1 MKRTFIHLLRL
12 SICLAT
18 FIGSVLLTACS
29 NEHDGIVAENSN
41 EHGLKFKLEFF
52 DYDTLKAETRAGVRP
67 TRDTLRHDTVSLGG
81 LMADVCITQDTLL
94 QKPASPAKTRALAN
108 GTYLVAAYQ
117 GNTLKGVLLGT
128 VSGGTFTPAAGYNKS
143 MTLDPGTYTFICVNG
158 YVQTVGNT
166 LTIARHVA
174 NAALIGK
181 LENVNITAAPRDQTL
196 TFQMRHVGALLRT
209 VLRADAPIA
218 QGQITGYLFAHN
230 GPMTATFTM
239 PSLAYSVA
247 TSGDHVTGTFS
258 YLASVPNVGSNF
270 AWQDGFTILLP
281 GTIASNLSLVFSG
294 GTLFYQNLAGH
305 ALRLNP
311 SPNFATDWNKVY
323 NVQVNLWPNF
333 LYLMN
338 DGSVALT
345 RDVPAKQAA
354 GLQPI
359 GLVLSQSQR
368 MAIALHDIPMGPY
381 NVYTRR
387 SDSFRTINA
396 NNYDYNFYIND
407 LNGWNYTW
415 DPNYFT
421 GRPPGATVFYARA
434 DQDNYSTVGP
444 LLDGSCWRAA
454 GYYNPGVP
462 LTGSLAVGKRSYLP
476 TIGEWKYIISAL
488 HAGSIAGAPTEV
500 ALDGDLVNM
509 AFTRFGGTVPSGD
522 YLTSSEI
529 NASLMNSSWG
539 VRMTPSGY
547 SYILKLN
554 VLQHT
559 NVSGV
564 KVRPFFKY

>member
-247 TSGDHVTGTFS
+247 TSGDHVAGTFS

-354 GLQPI
+354 GLMPI
-359 GLVLSQSQR
+359 GLVLSQSNR
-368 MAIALHDIPMGPY
+368 MAIALHDVPMGPN

-387 SDSFRTINA
+387 FDLISTNTASNLP
-396 NNYDYNFYIND
+396 YEWYIND
-407 LNGWNYTW
+407 MNGYSYTW
-415 DPNYFT
+415 NPAFVANRPT
-421 GRPPGATVFYARA
+421 GTTIPYARA
-434 DQDNYSTVGP
+434 DQDNYATGII
-444 LLDGSCWRAA
+444 LDGSCWRAA

-462 LTGSLAVGKRSYLP
+462 LTGTLAGGKKSYLA
-476 TIGEWKYIISAL
+476 TIGEWKYLISAL

-500 ALDGDLVNM
+500 SINANM
-509 AFTRFGGTVPSGD
+509 ANLAFTRFGGTVPNGF
-522 YLTSSEI
+522 YYTSTEI
-529 NASLMNSSWG
+529 NPSAFNCSWNVKMEPVG
-539 VRMTPSGY
+539 T
-547 SYILKLN
+547 SYNLKLN
-554 VLQHT
+554 VLHGS